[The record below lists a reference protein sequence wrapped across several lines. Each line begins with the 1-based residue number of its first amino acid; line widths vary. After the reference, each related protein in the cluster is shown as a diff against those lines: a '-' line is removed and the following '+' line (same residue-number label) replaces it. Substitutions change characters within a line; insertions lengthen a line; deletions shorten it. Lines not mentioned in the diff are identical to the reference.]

1 MAKGKWQVINE
12 YLGGKLMYRIGR
24 LIDAAKPL
32 EPENLEYIKEY
43 GFMTNRD
50 DALCLVQELNQEG
63 APKVRWIIAI
73 SPQNGGKLT
82 LMQTDNRLYMETKQ
96 GRRCL
101 GVRLEPEE
109 AEKLRELLDAFL
121 DSQHEDSYAEGCE

>member
-101 GVRLEPEE
+101 GVRLESEE

>member
-32 EPENLEYIKEY
+32 ERENLEYIKEY

-50 DALCLVQELNQEG
+50 DAYV
-63 APKVRWIIAI
+63 
-73 SPQNGGKLT
+73 
-82 LMQTDNRLYMETKQ
+82 
-96 GRRCL
+96 
-101 GVRLEPEE
+101 
-109 AEKLRELLDAFL
+109 
-121 DSQHEDSYAEGCE
+121 